1 MYRKDYWPVGHYA
14 DHIDKYECLEC
25 GNEFIVGRK
34 MLEMS
39 GRKKPIC
46 PYCGCDLTDDQAGT
60 DDERLEE
67 LADELGCLGLYF
79 DNEEEQRDWT
89 EKELIKVGQQIKE
102 QERKLEE
109 AVIKYHAEDNKRMQ
123 VVDVL
128 LLELCQLNKKKKELE
143 HRFWELQEPSSYII
157 GFF

>member
-1 MYRKDYWPVGHYA
+1 MYRKNYWPVGHYA

-46 PYCGCDLTDDQAGT
+46 PYCGCELTDDQAGT

-79 DNEEEQRDWT
+79 DNEEDQRDWT
-89 EKELIKVGQQIKE
+89 EKELIKIGQQIKE
-102 QERKLEE
+102 QKRKLEE
-109 AVIKYHAEDNKRMQ
+109 AVIKYHAEDKKRMQ
-123 VVDVL
+123 IVDGL
-128 LLELCQLNKKKKELE
+128 LLEMCQLNKKKKELE
-143 HRFWELQEPSSYII
+143 HRFCELQEPSSYII

>member
-1 MYRKDYWPVGHYA
+1 MYRKDYWPVGYYA

-46 PYCGCDLTDDQAGT
+46 PYCGCELTDDQAGT

-79 DNEEEQRDWT
+79 DNEEEQREWT
-89 EKELIKVGQQIKE
+89 EKELIKIGQQIKE
-102 QERKLEE
+102 QERKLKET
-109 AVIKYHAEDNKRMQ
+109 VIKYYDEDNKRMQ
-123 VVDVL
+123 ILDRL
-128 LLELCQLNKKKKELE
+128 LSELCQLNKKKKELE

>member
-1 MYRKDYWPVGHYA
+1 MYRKDYWPAGHYA

-46 PYCGCDLTDDQAGT
+46 PYCGCDLTEDQTGT

-89 EKELIKVGQQIKE
+89 EKELIKIGQQIKE
-102 QERKLEE
+102 QERKLKE
-109 AVIKYHAEDNKRMQ
+109 AVIKYCSEDDKRMKI
-123 VVDVL
+123 VDAL
-128 LLELCQLNKKKKELE
+128 MLELCQLNKKKKELE
-143 HRFWELQEPSSYII
+143 HHFWELQEPSSYII

>member
-1 MYRKDYWPVGHYA
+1 MYRKDYWPVGQYA

-46 PYCGCDLTDDQAGT
+46 PYCGCELTDDQAGT

-67 LADELGCLGLYF
+67 LADALGCLGLYF
-79 DNEEEQRDWT
+79 DNEEEQREWT
-89 EKELIKVGQQIKE
+89 EKELIKIGQQIKE
-102 QERKLEE
+102 QERKLKET
-109 AVIKYHAEDNKRMQ
+109 VIKYYAEDKKRMQ
-123 VVDVL
+123 IVDDL
-128 LLELCQLNKKKKELE
+128 LSEMCQLNKKKKELE

>member
-89 EKELIKVGQQIKE
+89 EKELIKVKHQIKE
-102 QERKLEE
+102 CNRKIDELFKTHSPEDDGIMQ
-109 AVIKYHAEDNKRMQ
+109 AVDALVWEM
-123 VVDVL
+123 
-128 LLELCQLNKKKKELE
+128 CQLNKKKKELE

>member
-1 MYRKDYWPVGHYA
+1 MWEWIYCWKKNVRNVREKKA
-14 DHIDKYECLEC
+14 DLPILRMRID
-25 GNEFIVGRK
+25 RW
-34 MLEMS
+34 S
-39 GRKKPIC
+39 
-46 PYCGCDLTDDQAGT
+46 AGT

-89 EKELIKVGQQIKE
+89 EKELIKIGQQIKE

>member
-39 GRKKPIC
+39 GREKPIC
-46 PYCGCDLTDDQAGT
+46 PYCGCSLTDDQAGT

-89 EKELIKVGQQIKE
+89 EKELVKIVQQIKE
-102 QERKLEE
+102 QERKLTET
-109 AVIKYHAEDNKRMQ
+109 VIKYCSEDDKRMKI
-123 VVDVL
+123 VDAL
-128 LLELCQLNKKKKELE
+128 MLELCQLNKKKKELE

>member
-46 PYCGCDLTDDQAGT
+46 PYCGCELTDDQAGT

-79 DNEEEQRDWT
+79 DNEEEQREWT
-89 EKELIKVGQQIKE
+89 EKELIKIGQQIKE
-102 QERKLEE
+102 QERKLKKT
-109 AVIKYHAEDNKRMQ
+109 VIKYYAEDKKRMQ
-123 VVDVL
+123 IVDDL
-128 LLELCQLNKKKKELE
+128 LSEMCQLNKKKKELE